1 MSKRIAG
8 KALSSLTLIIA
19 GTAAAS
25 AAPVHSQVKS
35 AESGLNALTAID
47 LDALRSGEF
56 PAHEDGVLVAHN
68 HSDSLDTCHP
78 HHDTGVDTRTLTDVA
93 VPSDSRFD
101 V

>member
-1 MSKRIAG
+1 MSNRIAG

-25 AAPVHSQVKS
+25 AAPVHSQVNS

-56 PAHEDGVLVAHN
+56 PL
-68 HSDSLDTCHP
+68 
-78 HHDTGVDTRTLTDVA
+78 TRTGCWLPITIRTRLTRVILTTIRA
-93 VPSDSRFD
+93 LTLAI
-101 V
+101 